1 MTRILMALV
10 ATLVFGTAARADFMV
25 FSLPSLTFPT
35 EAAQT
40 VTRAAPLPQVQAPVA
55 PKQ

>member
-1 MTRILMALV
+1 MTRILMALM
-10 ATLVFGTAARADFMV
+10 ATLALTTAARADFMV

-35 EAAQT
+35 EAAQP
-40 VTRAAPLPQVQAPVA
+40 VTRAAPLPQVQTPVA